1 MSAIG
6 FRSLTLLAAALLPAL
21 PAATSSTFQDPHGA
35 FSMPI
40 PAGWTADT
48 PPFHGAGASSGTAF
62 ITVFYIDDAATHPG
76 LLDNCKGYVWN
87 LFKDHRLL
95 RTGAAQLGNAA
106 AAGRFEVYSGT
117 RKQSGAEGIVRMVT
131 AQVGSDDVLML
142 LSSPTVDWNKFKTDF
157 GTMEHGVRFRDSV
170 NGRR

>member
-1 MSAIG
+1 MFAAG
-6 FRSLTLLAAALLPAL
+6 FRSLALLAAALLPAL

-40 PAGWTADT
+40 PAGWTSDT
-48 PPFHGAGASSGTAF
+48 PKFHGAGASSGTAF
-62 ITVFYIDDAATHPG
+62 ITIFYIDNADAYPG
-76 LLDNCKGYVWN
+76 LLDKFKGLIWN
-87 LFKDHRLL
+87 QYKDHRLL

-117 RKQSGAEGIVRMVT
+117 LKQGGAEGIVRMVT

-142 LSSPTVDWNKFKTDF
+142 LSSPTADWNKFKTDF
-157 GTMEHGVRFRDSV
+157 GTMEHGVRFRDGV
-170 NGRR
+170 NGPR